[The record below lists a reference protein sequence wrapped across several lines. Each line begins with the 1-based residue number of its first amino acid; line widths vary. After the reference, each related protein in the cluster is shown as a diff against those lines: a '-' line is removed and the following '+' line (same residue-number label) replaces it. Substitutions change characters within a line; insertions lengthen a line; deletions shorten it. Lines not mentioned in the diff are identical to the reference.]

1 MRALLIL
8 GLVCCVACEDCDCR
22 GTIEGAEALAA
33 EAREGMTAADRA
45 RIAELDPEARRFLQ
59 THAVLVER
67 VGSVESFEASTLA
80 GFPMILSGTAGS
92 AEAVEITYDVRGP
105 RGEVRHVRV
114 GFVREG
120 DAWVAK
126 RAHVDGDP
134 SLDFGDP
141 SFELVVPSGGGGSG
155 SWD

>member
-1 MRALLIL
+1 MRALLLL

-22 GTIEGAEALAA
+22 GTIESAEALAA

-45 RIAELDPEARRFLQ
+45 RIAELDPEARRFLR
-59 THAVLVER
+59 THAALLER
-67 VGSVESFEASTLA
+67 VGAVESLEASTLA
-80 GFPMILSGTAGS
+80 GFPMILTGTAGS
-92 AEAVEITYDVRGP
+92 AEAVEVTYDVRGP
-105 RGEVRHVRV
+105 RGEVRNVSV

-120 DAWVAK
+120 EAWVAQ

-141 SFELVVPSGGGGSG
+141 SFEVVVPSGGGGG
-155 SWD
+155 D